1 MASKII
7 QTESTMIE
15 AIKASLDFAA
25 RGGDGVVAPVAVLW
39 TDADGQWRPALRGL
53 QAAIPHLYSLGPYKP
68 EERTG
73 PVIWLKCVIERALPD
88 VSPSPDVVPILYL
101 GNVSR
106 QELRA
111 AGDCPRELLPLIEL
125 QYRGAVWHQRNG
137 RDWTIDAFVTSEAG
151 IGLDVAADPRT
162 KEAMHRSLPVLIAEP
177 LVHLRP
183 RRLHADDFDRLSVED
198 PVRDILTWMNGP
210 EVFQK
215 AADETKWSSF
225 QAVCLG
231 TYKFDPDSDA
241 PAIAAA
247 GLLNG
252 DTPFEEVWKR
262 FAEAPNLYPAL
273 YTVMGQAQP
282 RDLLTRPD
290 RNPAINDR
298 EEVALR
304 KALAAAADK
313 PHHEACAA
321 ILELEQV
328 HGVRRRWVW
337 SRMDRAPL
345 AAALEFL
352 ANLAKRADKAISA
365 LTIAEM
371 IQIYAEGGWEV
382 DRAALES
389 VLAVRTPADIALI
402 GKVVKALYAE
412 WLDRTARNFQAHVSA
427 KGADFCSIAKP
438 VEAEP
443 GACVLFADGLRFDVG
458 GMLQEVLEARG
469 AKVRVGHRVAPLPTV
484 TATGKPWASPAHMMF
499 EGTATTEDFSPIIST
514 SKQPVNADRL
524 RKAMESQ
531 GVDVIEGGQVRM
543 ASNIAKG
550 GWAEIGE
557 LDKLGH
563 MLGARLVDQIKR
575 EIDAIADRVID
586 LLNLGWT
593 RVRIVTDHGWL
604 LLPGDLPK
612 IELPPSLVV
621 KKGHRAAA
629 VKGDST
635 VKLPTYPW
643 HWNPQVVVVSPPGI
657 GVFYADIEYAH
668 GGVTLQECV
677 VPDIIVE
684 LGHRDHGA
692 EIVKVDWKGMRCRI
706 SVKTEAKGLRVDLRL
721 KRNDSNSIATE
732 AKLVPESG
740 DVTLIVE
747 DDSHEG
753 AGAVL
758 VVLDP
763 AGKVLHYA
771 ATTETRDEY
780 CSGQPR
786 QPWGGAL

>member
-7 QTESTMIE
+7 QSENTMIE

-25 RGGDGVVAPVAVLW
+25 RGGDGIVAPVAVLW
-39 TDADGQWRPALRGL
+39 TDADGQWRPALRSL
-53 QAAIPHLYSLGPYKP
+53 QASIPYLYSLGPYKP
-68 EERTG
+68 GERTG
-73 PVIWLKCVIERALPD
+73 PVIWLKCVIERVLAD
-88 VSPSPDVVPILYL
+88 VSLPADVVPILYL
-101 GNVSR
+101 GGVSR

-137 RDWTIDAFVTSEAG
+137 RDWTIDAFVTSEHG

-183 RRLHADDFDRLSVED
+183 RRLDADDFDRLSVED
-198 PVRDILTWMNGP
+198 PVRDVLTWMNGP

-215 AADETKWSSF
+215 TADETKWASF
-225 QAVCLG
+225 RAVCRG
-231 TYKFDPDSDA
+231 SYKFDPETDA

-252 DTPFEEVWKR
+252 DSAFEELWKR
-262 FAEAPNLYPAL
+262 FAEAPGLYPAL
-273 YTVMGQAQP
+273 YSVMGQAQA
-282 RDLLTRPD
+282 RDLLARPD

-298 EEVALR
+298 EELTLR
-304 KALAAAADK
+304 KALAAVAEK
-313 PHHEACAA
+313 PHHEACTTT
-321 ILELEQV
+321 LELERV
-328 HGVRRRWVW
+328 HGVRRHWVW
-337 SRMDRAPL
+337 ARVDRAPL
-345 AAALEFL
+345 AIALEFL
-352 ANLAKRADKAISA
+352 ASLAKRADKAISA
-365 LTIAEM
+365 PTITEM
-371 IQIYAEGGWEV
+371 VRIYADGGWEV

-389 VLAVRTPADIALI
+389 LLNVRSPADVELI
-402 GKVVKALYAE
+402 GRVVKALYSE
-412 WLDRTARNFQAHVSA
+412 WLDQTARNFQSHVSA
-427 KGADFCSIAKP
+427 AGTEFRSLAKP
-438 VEAEP
+438 VESEQ

-469 AKVRVGHRVAPLPTV
+469 AKVRVGHRIAPLPTV
-484 TATGKPWASPAHMMF
+484 TATGKPWASPAHKMF
-499 EGTATTEDFSPIIST
+499 EGPATTEDFSPIIST
-514 SKQPVNADRL
+514 SKQAVNAERL
-524 RKAMESQ
+524 RKVMESQ
-531 GVDVIEGGQVRM
+531 GVDVIADGQVRM

-557 LDKLGH
+557 LDTMGH
-563 MLGARLVDQIKR
+563 KLGARLVDQIKR
-575 EIDAIADRVID
+575 EIEAIADRVIE
-586 LLNLGWT
+586 LLNLGWI

-629 VKGDST
+629 VKGEST

-692 EIVKVDWKGMRCRI
+692 EIVKVDWKGMRCRV
-706 SVKTEAKGLRVDLRL
+706 SVKTEAKGLTVDLRL
-721 KRNDSNSIATE
+721 KRNDPKSIATG
-732 AKLVPESG
+732 AKTVPESG

-753 AGAVL
+753 SGAVL

-763 AGKVLHYA
+763 AGKVLHFA
-771 ATTETRDEY
+771 ATTVGE
-780 CSGQPR
+780 S
-786 QPWGGAL
+786 

>member
-7 QTESTMIE
+7 QTETTMVE

-25 RGGDGVVAPVAVLW
+25 RDGDGVAAPVAVLW
-39 TDADGQWRPALRGL
+39 TDADGQWRPALRAL
-53 QAAIPHLYSLGPYKP
+53 QAAIPYLYALGPYKP
-68 EERTG
+68 DERVG
-73 PVIWLKCVIERALPD
+73 PVIWLKCVIERVLPD
-88 VSPSPDVVPILYL
+88 APPTDVVPILYL

-106 QELRA
+106 QQLRA

-137 RDWTIDAFVTSEAG
+137 RDWTIDAFVTSESAG
-151 IGLDVAADPRT
+151 MGLDVAADPRT

-177 LVHLRP
+177 LVQLRA
-183 RRLHADDFDRLSVED
+183 RRLDADDFDRLSIED

-225 QAVCLG
+225 RAVCRG
-231 TYKFDPDSDA
+231 TYKFDPESDA
-241 PAIAAA
+241 PAVAAG

-252 DTPFEEVWKR
+252 DGVFEEVWKR
-262 FAEAPNLYPAL
+262 FADAPSLYPAL
-273 YTVMGQAQP
+273 YTVMGQAQA
-282 RDLLTRPD
+282 RDLLARPD
-290 RNPAINDR
+290 RNPAVNDR
-298 EEVALR
+298 EEAGLR

-313 PHHEACAA
+313 PHHEACLA
-321 ILELEQV
+321 ILELERA

-337 SRMDRAPL
+337 SRVDRAPL
-345 AAALEFL
+345 ATALEFL
-352 ANLAKRADKAISA
+352 ANLAKRADKAILAPS
-365 LTIAEM
+365 IVEM
-371 IQIYAEGGWEV
+371 VQIYAAGGWEV

-389 VLAVRTPADIALI
+389 VLAVRSPPDLELI

-412 WLDRTARNFQAHVSA
+412 WLDQTARNFQAYVSA
-427 KGADFCSIAKP
+427 KATDFRSLAKP
-438 VEAEP
+438 VEAEQ

-484 TATGKPWASPAHMMF
+484 TATGKPWASPAHKLF
-499 EGTATTEDFSPIIST
+499 EGPQTTEDFSPVISAG
-514 SKQPVNADRL
+514 KQLVNAERL

-543 ASNIAKG
+543 ASNMAKG

-563 MLGARLVDQIKR
+563 TLGARLVDQINH
-575 EIDAIADRVID
+575 EIHAIADRVID
-586 LLNLGWT
+586 LLNSGWT

-612 IELPPSLVV
+612 IELPPSLVA

-629 VKGDST
+629 VKGESA

-643 HWNPQVVVVSPPGI
+643 HWNPEVVVVSPPGI

-677 VPDIIVE
+677 VPDMVVE

-692 EIVKVDWKGMRCRI
+692 QIVKVDWKGMRCRI
-706 SVKTEAKGLRVDLRL
+706 GVKTEAKGLRVDLRL
-721 KRNDSNSIATE
+721 KRNDTKGIATE
-732 AKLVPESG
+732 AKIIPESG
-740 DVTLIVE
+740 EVTLIVE

-753 AGAVL
+753 SGAVL

-771 ATTETRDEY
+771 ATTVGD
-780 CSGQPR
+780 
-786 QPWGGAL
+786 A